1 MSELI
6 PKSAEIPD
14 SDYVI
19 IGGTGDLALRKI
31 FPALF
36 WRYLAG
42 QITTEFRLIVAA
54 RSSIS
59 VDEFAGK
66 LRPFCADAIADAITI
81 AAWKDIYDG
90 KVEDQEKLIEYV
102 LPKNGNWKIV
112 DC

>member
-14 SDYVI
+14 SDYVVV
-19 IGGTGDLALRKI
+19 GGTGDLALRKI

-54 RSSIS
+54 RSSMS

-66 LRPFCADAIADAITI
+66 LRPFCADAIVSQAAPNKVGAI
-81 AAWKDIYDG
+81 AR
-90 KVEDQEKLIEYV
+90 
-102 LPKNGNWKIV
+102 
-112 DC
+112 

>member
-19 IGGTGDLALRKI
+19 VGGTGDLALRKI
-31 FPALF
+31 YPALC

-54 RSSIS
+54 RSSMS

-66 LRPFCADAIADAITI
+66 LRTSVFFCNRFEHCGDPNLRKTLGVF
-81 AAWKDIYDG
+81 K
-90 KVEDQEKLIEYV
+90 
-102 LPKNGNWKIV
+102 
-112 DC
+112 C